1 MKLLSPLSPALQSLP
16 LHFPGKP
23 TAPPFPTPPKTP
35 YPHRKAQDDSK
46 SRRSVPVPGRRHL
59 QEDDDDENKENEAP
73 KLQHPP
79 LQREEEP
86 EDEEEDQLCDLSRLL
101 KRLAQDIDRYQEQVY
116 RDLGDLR
123 KKLGILQS

>member
-16 LHFPGKP
+16 LHFPGKA

-35 YPHRKAQDDSK
+35 YPPRRAPDDSK
-46 SRRSVPVPGRRHL
+46 SRRSALVPRRHL

-73 KLQHPP
+73 KLLHPP

-86 EDEEEDQLCDLSRLL
+86 EDEEEEQLCDLSRLL
-101 KRLAQDIDRYQEQVY
+101 KKLAADIDRFQDQVSH
-116 RDLGDLR
+116 DLGALR
-123 KKLGILQS
+123 KKLGIHQS